1 MTLTIVSSYL
11 RRLALESVAY
21 RDCDKRCWGEK
32 EVKRAESSICVC
44 PLTRRTNKYGA
55 ICQLIHTCSPC

>member
-32 EVKRAESSICVC
+32 EVKRAESNICVYS
-44 PLTRRTNKYGA
+44 LMRRTNKYDA
-55 ICQLIHTCSPC
+55 IC